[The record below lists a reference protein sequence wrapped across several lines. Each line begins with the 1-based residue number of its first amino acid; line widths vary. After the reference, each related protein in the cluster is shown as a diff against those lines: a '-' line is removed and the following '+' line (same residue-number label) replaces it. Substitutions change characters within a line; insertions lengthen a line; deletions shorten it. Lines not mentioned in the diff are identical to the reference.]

1 MNRNYDIG
9 IQEDFDNM
17 TEELGREVTIF
28 TKDSVLNY
36 ESQEGEDSALGAGVK
51 EIVFM
56 QELDSTHEVVTE
68 GLFKVGDVRFEFKS
82 DSIAEEEAQINDG
95 FNDYKILKLTIVK
108 NMSSNKVLRIFG
120 FGRKLPER

>member
-1 MNRNYDIG
+1 
-9 IQEDFDNM
+9 
-17 TEELGREVTIF
+17 
-28 TKDSVLNY
+28 
-36 ESQEGEDSALGAGVK
+36 
-51 EIVFM
+51 M

-82 DSIAEEEAQINDG
+82 DSIAEEEAQVNDG

-108 NMSSNKVLRIFG
+108 NMSNNKILRIFG